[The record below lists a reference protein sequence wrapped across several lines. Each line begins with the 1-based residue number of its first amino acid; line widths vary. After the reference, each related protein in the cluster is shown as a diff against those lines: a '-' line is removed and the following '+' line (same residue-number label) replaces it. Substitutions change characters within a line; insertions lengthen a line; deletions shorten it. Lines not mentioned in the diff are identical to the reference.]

1 MSSTPLF
8 DSISQRAQHGDA
20 AASAGVRSAAQTPLR
35 SLDQPLAV
43 AQSSQPRVTTP
54 TPAAAVSVTAA
65 RTRVV
70 PAPTSPLT
78 APVSP
83 MRSALVPAALVAAID
98 EIPQRVGSAL
108 PDEVA
113 VASDQLALVEAV
125 TDAITRAVV
134 DAVVGELDRITRD
147 GVVRG

>member
-8 DSISQRAQHGDA
+8 DSISRRASRA
-20 AASAGVRSAAQTPLR
+20 ATTAPEQAQPAVTLPAAPAPAPTATP
-35 SLDQPLAV
+35 A
-43 AQSSQPRVTTP
+43 
-54 TPAAAVSVTAA
+54 PAAAVSVTAA

-98 EIPQRVGSAL
+98 EIPQRVGTAL
-108 PDEVA
+108 PNEVA
-113 VASDQLALVEAV
+113 VTPDQLALVEAV

-134 DAVVGELDRITRD
+134 DAVVGELERITRD

>member
-8 DSISQRAQHGDA
+8 DAISRRAPRTAGTA
-20 AASAGVRSAAQTPLR
+20 GAASTPAAP
-35 SLDQPLAV
+35 A
-43 AQSSQPRVTTP
+43 P
-54 TPAAAVSVTAA
+54 TPAARAVTAPA
-65 RTRVV
+65 AAA

-83 MRSALVPAALVAAID
+83 RQSALVPAVLVAAID
-98 EIPQRVGSAL
+98 EIPQRVSAAL
-108 PDEVA
+108 PTEMA
-113 VASDQLALVEAV
+113 VAPDQLALVEAV

-134 DAVVGELDRITRD
+134 DAVVGELERITRD

>member
-8 DSISQRAQHGDA
+8 DSISRRASRA
-20 AASAGVRSAAQTPLR
+20 ATTAPEQAQPAVTLPAAPAPAPAPAPTATP
-35 SLDQPLAV
+35 A
-43 AQSSQPRVTTP
+43 
-54 TPAAAVSVTAA
+54 PAAAVSVTAA

-98 EIPQRVGSAL
+98 EIPQRVGTAL
-108 PDEVA
+108 PNEVA
-113 VASDQLALVEAV
+113 VSPDQLALVEAV

-134 DAVVGELDRITRD
+134 DAVVGELERITRD

>member
-8 DSISQRAQHGDA
+8 DSISRRASRA
-20 AASAGVRSAAQTPLR
+20 ATTAPEQAQPAVTLPVVPAPAPVPTATP
-35 SLDQPLAV
+35 A
-43 AQSSQPRVTTP
+43 
-54 TPAAAVSVTAA
+54 PAAAVSTAA

-98 EIPQRVGSAL
+98 EIPQRVGTAL
-108 PDEVA
+108 PSEVA
-113 VASDQLALVEAV
+113 VTPDQLALVEAV

-134 DAVVGELDRITRD
+134 DAVVGELERITRD

>member
-8 DSISQRAQHGDA
+8 DSISRRASRA
-20 AASAGVRSAAQTPLR
+20 ATTAPEQAQPAVTLPVVPAPAPAPVPTATP
-35 SLDQPLAV
+35 A
-43 AQSSQPRVTTP
+43 
-54 TPAAAVSVTAA
+54 PAAAVSTAA

-98 EIPQRVGSAL
+98 EIPQRVGTAL
-108 PDEVA
+108 PSEVA
-113 VASDQLALVEAV
+113 VTPDQLALVEAV

-134 DAVVGELDRITRD
+134 DAVVGELERITRD